1 MKRSYEEKL
10 KEIGLTTLKQR
21 RERGDMIQTYKIVNG
36 VDDVEPSTWF
46 TFLADERERSTRS
59 TYQVG
64 EDGSLSSK
72 LTLKPGRWNLNV
84 RKHFF
89 SNRVVEQWNS
99 LPEFLKCAG
108 SVVEFKIGYM
118 MNCLQMGM

>member
-1 MKRSYEEKL
+1 
-10 KEIGLTTLKQR
+10 
-21 RERGDMIQTYKIVNG
+21 MIQTYKIVNG
-36 VDDVEPSTWF
+36 VDDVEASTWF

-59 TYQVG
+59 TCQIG

-72 LTLKPGRWNLNV
+72 LTLKPGKWNLNV

-99 LPEFLKCAG
+99 LPESLKCAG
-108 SVVEFKIGYM
+108 SVVDFKIGYDELFADGNVM
-118 MNCLQMGM
+118 